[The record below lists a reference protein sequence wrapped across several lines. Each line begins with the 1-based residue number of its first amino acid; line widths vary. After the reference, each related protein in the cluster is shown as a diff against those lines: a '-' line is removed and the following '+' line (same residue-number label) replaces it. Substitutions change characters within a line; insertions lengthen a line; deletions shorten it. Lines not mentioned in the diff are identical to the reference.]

1 MFLGHKHIDI
11 LKIDIEGWEFDT
23 LTALIDVRCSLHT
36 LRYFTLRHFTVRS
49 TC

>member
-23 LTALIDVRCSLHT
+23 LTALIDVRCSLLTLPYLT
-36 LRYFTLRHFTVRS
+36 LRFFTLRS
-49 TC
+49 TY